1 MKFIGYR
8 NLVFPVFILLLC
20 FSACKSTPKSN
31 SDQADEGTKKGIVLV
46 HSEADRKVDVFI
58 DGEKLTSYMYPEGME
73 KPFLYPVYTSAGTVV
88 TRGYPIEPR
97 EGERVDHPHHV
108 GIWFNYGDVNG
119 FDFWNNSF
127 AIPEENKIHY
137 GKIVH
142 REVLLANSKE
152 DFGILEVT
160 ADWMVQ
166 HDALLPAIALL
177 KEETRFEFSGDED
190 TRTID
195 RITTLTAVTEDVV
208 FKDNKEGLFAI
219 RLDRAFE
226 YPSDE
231 PQVFTDAKGNPAE
244 VKVLD
249 NEGVNGHYRNSDG
262 IEDLDVWGKRADWVG
277 LSATKGDEEI
287 TMAIFDHPG
296 NPGYPA
302 SWHARGYGL
311 FAVNNLGLKVFS
323 DGKEELNFSL
333 KKGESATFKHRL
345 FITSGHRA
353 TDEELNQQF
362 DSFSKK

>member
-1 MKFIGYR
+1 MNSIGYR
-8 NLVFPVFILLLC
+8 NLVFPVLIILFCL
-20 FSACKSTPKSN
+20 SACKSTPKAKTEPVN
-31 SDQADEGTKKGIVLV
+31 EGAKKGVVLV

-58 DGEKLTSYMYPEGME
+58 DGELLTSYMYPEDME
-73 KPFLYPVYTSAGTVV
+73 KPFLYPVNTASGTVV

-127 AIPEENKIHY
+127 AVPAEKKIHY

-142 REVLLANSKE
+142 KEVLQAISKE
-152 DFGILEVT
+152 ELGILEVT
-160 ADWMVQ
+160 MEWMVQ

-177 KEETRFEFSGDED
+177 KEETRFEFSGDKD

-195 RITTLTAVTEDVV
+195 RITTLTAITEDVV
-208 FKDNKEGLFAI
+208 FTDNKEGLFAI

-231 PQVFTDAKGNPAE
+231 PQVFTDAEGNPSE
-244 VKVLD
+244 VKVLN
-249 NEGVNGHYRNSDG
+249 NEGINGHYRNSKG
-262 IEDLDVWGKRADWVG
+262 IEDLEVWGKRANWVG
-277 LSATKGDEEI
+277 LSATKGEEEI
-287 TMAIFDHPG
+287 TLAIFDHPE

-333 KKGESATFKHRL
+333 KKGESVTFKHR
-345 FITSGHRA
+345 FYISSGYRV
-353 TDEELNQQF
+353 TDDELNQQF
-362 DSFSKK
+362 GSFSIK